1 MSDAQG
7 FWQQN
12 CQVPFHGDRLKV
24 GFHNEHHDFPNV
36 AWGNLPKAE
45 GHTDFERLVTCHPAG
60 IRTGRT
66 QPIEDLTS

>member
-45 GHTDFERLVTCHPAG
+45 GTLILKGLSLATPPESVLVAHSPLKT
-60 IRTGRT
+60 
-66 QPIEDLTS
+66 